1 MQRIRRKAALT
12 CTTWLLAQA
21 IAAAASAAPQQ
32 LACAVTAASGQP
44 ASQSQSILIVFDD
57 AAKTLQATMGTQN
70 YKFNNVSV
78 SNIAISGDAADIS
91 IGIDRSSLG
100 LVWQQYGANTSTIAY
115 GQCHPIAASPA
126 TANH

>member
-32 LACAVTAASGQP
+32 LACALTGAGGQP
-44 ASQSQSILIVFDD
+44 AAQSQSILIVFDY
-57 AAKTLQATMGTQN
+57 AAKTLQATMGTQT
-70 YKFNNVSV
+70 YKFDNVSV
-78 SNIAISGDAADIS
+78 SNIAISGDAANIS
-91 IGIDRSSLG
+91 IGIDQSSLG
-100 LVWQQYGANTSTIAY
+100 LVWQQYGAGASTIAY
-115 GQCHPIAASPA
+115 GQCHPIAASSA